1 MASQRTTILLTI
13 PFMVIGFI
21 INGAPVLM
29 STYAPTK
36 AWADGP
42 MKLVTTPQFE
52 TKKVRRCR
60 CDPRDCVCIGLD

>member
-1 MASQRTTILLTI
+1 MASQRTRLLLAI
-13 PFMVIGFI
+13 PFMIIGFI
-21 INGAPVLM
+21 LSGAPALM

-60 CDPRDCVCIGLD
+60 RDP